1 MYKNIMLAIDGSEVS
16 NCAIEEIIKL
26 SKGYDMNLRII
37 HVVDES
43 IYASGRLDLD
53 YASLLKLAIEEGQEI
68 LDNATKKINTQSTIK
83 VEKVL
88 LELKQLRG
96 RVAEII
102 VKEAEKWP
110 ADLLVVGAH
119 GRRGFSR
126 LFLGSVADNIIH
138 IATVPVLLIR
148 GSE

>member
-26 SKGYDMNLRII
+26 SKDQDINLRII

-43 IYASGRLDLD
+43 IYSSGFDLD
-53 YASLLKLAIEEGQEI
+53 YASLLKLAIEEGQDI
-68 LDNATKKINTQSTIK
+68 LDKATKKIEAQSTIV
-83 VEKVL
+83 VEKQL

-96 RVAEII
+96 RVSEII
-102 VKEAEKWP
+102 VKEAKKWP
-110 ADLLVVGAH
+110 AELLVVGTH

-126 LFLGSVADNIIH
+126 FFLGSVADNIIR

-148 GSE
+148 GSAH

>member
-1 MYKNIMLAIDGSEVS
+1 MLAIDGSEVS

-26 SKGYDMNLRII
+26 SKDQDINLRII

-43 IYASGRLDLD
+43 IYSSGFDFD
-53 YASLLKLAIEEGQEI
+53 YASLLKLAIEEGQDI
-68 LDNATKKINTQSTIK
+68 LDKATKKIEAQSTIV
-83 VEKVL
+83 VEKQL

-102 VKEAEKWP
+102 VKEAKKWP
-110 ADLLVVGAH
+110 TDLLVVGTH

-126 LFLGSVADNIIH
+126 FFLGSVADNIIR
-138 IATVPVLLIR
+138 IATIPVLLIR
-148 GSE
+148 GSAH

>member
-26 SKGYDMNLRII
+26 SKDQDINLRII

-43 IYASGRLDLD
+43 IYSSGFDFD
-53 YASLLKLAIEEGQEI
+53 YASLLKLAIEEGQDI
-68 LDNATKKINTQSTIK
+68 LDKATKKIEAQSTIV
-83 VEKVL
+83 VEKQL

-102 VKEAEKWP
+102 VKEAKKWP
-110 ADLLVVGAH
+110 TDLLVVGTH

-126 LFLGSVADNIIH
+126 FFLGSVADNIIR
-138 IATVPVLLIR
+138 IATIPVLLIR
-148 GSE
+148 GSAH

>member
-1 MYKNIMLAIDGSEVS
+1 MYKNIILAIDGSEVS

-26 SKGYDMNLRII
+26 SKDQDINLRII

-43 IYASGRLDLD
+43 IYSSGFDLD
-53 YASLLKLAIEEGQEI
+53 YASLLKLAIEEGQDI
-68 LDNATKKINTQSTIK
+68 LDKATKKIEAQSTIVVDK
-83 VEKVL
+83 QL

-102 VKEAEKWP
+102 VKEAKKWP
-110 ADLLVVGAH
+110 ADLLVVGTH

-126 LFLGSVADNIIH
+126 FFLGSVADNIIR
-138 IATVPVLLIR
+138 IATVPILLIR
-148 GSE
+148 GSAH